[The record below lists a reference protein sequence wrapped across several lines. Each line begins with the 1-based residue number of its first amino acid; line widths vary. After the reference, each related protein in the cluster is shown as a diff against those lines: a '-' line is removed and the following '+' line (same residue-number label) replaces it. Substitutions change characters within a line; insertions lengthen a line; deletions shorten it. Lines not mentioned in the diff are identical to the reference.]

1 MRRVLGRGPALFLAA
16 ALAFIAP
23 ARAAEAFR
31 QIKGPEIKAR
41 LTGMEL
47 TDGVHWAY
55 VFGRDGRTKSF
66 SLGKPGAGAWSVLKD
81 ELCLTGGPGEPGC
94 YHVWMSGQSV
104 QLRREGSIPE
114 EGTLQKPEKRP

>member
-41 LTGMEL
+41 LTAMEL
-47 TDGVHWAY
+47 TGGVHWAY

-66 SLGKPGAGAWSVLKD
+66 SLGKPGAGAWSVQKD

>member
-47 TDGVHWAY
+47 TDGVRWAY
-55 VFGRDGRTKSF
+55 VFGRNGRTKSF
-66 SLGKPGAGAWSVLKD
+66 SLGKPGAGAWSVQKD

>member
-66 SLGKPGAGAWSVLKD
+66 SLGKPGAGAWSVQKD

-114 EGTLQKPEKRP
+114 EGTLHKPEKRP